1 MWNEILFLIV
11 LFVANV
17 IQAITGFAG
26 TVLAMPPSMYLLGI
40 DNAKVILNAMAWIS
54 GLMIA
59 ISGYRHLVWREFLKM
74 AGIMLVGMLAGMWIC
89 AVLPSGQLF
98 LTIYGVI
105 IILVALKNLLIRKEH
120 LLPGWALLLVLIAA
134 GIVHGM
140 YVSGGALLVIYAV
153 QTLRDKEE
161 FRATVAPIWVVLN
174 TIMMISQVR
183 AGLYTAN
190 NIRLILISI
199 VPLLVATWLG
209 TRIARKVSQQI
220 FLAITYILLIISG
233 LSLVL

>member
-1 MWNEILFLIV
+1 MLNEILFLIV
-11 LFVANV
+11 LFAANV

-74 AGIMLVGMLAGMWIC
+74 AGTMLVGMLIGMWIC
-89 AVLPSGQLF
+89 AILPSGQLF
-98 LTIYGVI
+98 LTIYGII
-105 IILVALKNLLIRKEH
+105 IILVALKNLLVRKEH
-120 LLPGWALLLVLIAA
+120 ILPGWALLIVLIAA

-183 AGLYTAN
+183 AGLYTAD

-199 VPLLVATWLG
+199 IPLFIATWLG

-220 FLAITYILLIISG
+220 FLTITYILLIISG